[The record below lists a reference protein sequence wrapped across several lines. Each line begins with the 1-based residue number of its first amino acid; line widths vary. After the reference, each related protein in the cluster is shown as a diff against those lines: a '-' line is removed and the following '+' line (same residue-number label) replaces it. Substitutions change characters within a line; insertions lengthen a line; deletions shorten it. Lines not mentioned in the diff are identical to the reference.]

1 MAERTLT
8 VKGLGKISLAPDQI
22 EINITVESKDN
33 DYNAVTDRQFEK
45 TEEIR
50 NALEELGLD
59 KSKLKTS
66 NLKVSPEYKNVQND
80 KGVWERQFE
89 GYKCTHNLSLK
100 FGFDM
105 EKLKW
110 IISAITSCK
119 KAAPVFN
126 ITFSVKDK
134 EETTDKLLEAAV
146 NDAVKKAA
154 VLSEAAGLVL
164 GNVLSIDY
172 NSRDID
178 FCSPTNMYSS
188 VYRGVG
194 GADESASDMYIEPE
208 NIHSQAEVTVV
219 WEIVA

>member
-8 VKGLGKISLAPDQI
+8 VKGLGKISLPPDQI
-22 EINITVESKDN
+22 EINITVESKDT
-33 DYNAVTDRQFEK
+33 DYNTVTDKQFKK

-50 NALEELGLD
+50 NALVELGLD
-59 KSKLKTS
+59 KTKLKTS
-66 NLKVSPEYKNVQND
+66 NLNVSPEYKNVQND
-80 KGVWERQFE
+80 KGVWEREFE
-89 GYKCTHNLSLK
+89 GYKCSHRLSLK
-100 FGFDM
+100 FGFDA

-119 KAAPVFN
+119 KAAPIFN

-134 EETTDKLLEAAV
+134 DETTEKLLEAAV

-154 VLSEAAGLVL
+154 VLSDAAGLVL

-172 NSRDID
+172 NSKDID

-188 VYRGVG
+188 VCRGVG
-194 GADESASDMYIEPE
+194 GTDELASDMYIEPE
-208 NIHSQAEVTVV
+208 KIYSQAEVTVI